1 MNKAWIR
8 AVKEMDERPHPNLQ
22 KQVYLNIQA
31 LETRKNLNKLSKK
44 QWKKLIS
51 EVVQNQGIKTYPDRY
66 PFEKEERISV
76 VTADRDNNT
85 EEVFTGKLKIPEKYR
100 EKDAGTEQIY

>member
-31 LETRKNLNKLSKK
+31 LKTRKNLNKLSKK

-51 EVVQNQGIKTYPDRY
+51 EVIQNQGIKTYPDRY

-76 VTADRDNNT
+76 VTADRSNNT

-100 EKDAGTEQIY
+100 GKNAETEQIY

>member
-1 MNKAWIR
+1 
-8 AVKEMDERPHPNLQ
+8 MDERPHPNLQ

-31 LETRKNLNKLSKK
+31 LETRKDLNKLSKK

-51 EVVQNQGIKTYPDRY
+51 EVVQNQGVKTYPDRY
-66 PFEKEERISV
+66 PFGKEEQISV

-85 EEVFTGKLKIPEKYR
+85 EEVFTGKLTIPEKYR
-100 EKDAGTEQIY
+100 GKDAETEQIY